1 MSLVFH
7 ALPEARVA
15 ESTLVTEPREILAP
29 AFPDD
34 DGAADPRLAAALSRL
49 ADGTGSY
56 SDAVAALVHA
66 RLLVPVVAVLGE
78 VDEHGADKSSDMATV
93 LIRGADGRHAL
104 LAFTSTDTLQ
114 AWRADARPVP
124 VGAADAAKAAIQ
136 EGADALL
143 VDVAGPTKLVVEGD
157 NLKALAAGWQ
167 LAAIAHSDGT
177 TRAAWLKPADGPP
190 AVPDLGGDSAL
201 PE

>member
-1 MSLVFH
+1 M
-7 ALPEARVA
+7 A
-15 ESTLVTEPREILAP
+15 ESSLVTEPREILAP

-34 DGAADPRLAAALSRL
+34 DGAADARLAGALRKL
-49 ADGTGSY
+49 GDGTGSY
-56 SDAVAALVHA
+56 PDAVAALVRA

-78 VDEHGADKSSDMATV
+78 VDEKGAERTSDMATV

-104 LAFTSTDTLQ
+104 LAFTSLATMR

-136 EGADALL
+136 EKADALL
-143 VDVAGPTKLVVEGD
+143 VDVAGPAELVVEGD
-157 NLKALAAGWQ
+157 NLTALASGWQ
-167 LAAIAHSDGT
+167 LAAITHSDGT
-177 TRAAWLKPADGPP
+177 TRAAWIKPADGPP
-190 AVPDLGGDSAL
+190 EVPGPGGDSSR